1 MPLPN
6 APKSDGRAAVA
17 AQDTRVNAQRDSS
30 LLEGIVFDIK
40 RFSIHDGPGIRTTIF
55 LKGCPLDCL
64 WCHNPEGIASILE
77 ILYRENL
84 CIRCNTCMDTCLQ
97 GAITP
102 SEDGRPITSPD
113 RCILCGD
120 CVEACPTGA
129 REITGREVTVAG
141 MLAEIE
147 KDIIFYDE
155 SGGGVT
161 FSGGEPL
168 RQPDFLFAL
177 LKACKEREIHTA
189 VDTSGFASPQILD
202 RIREYTDLFL
212 YDLKL
217 MDDEKHR
224 RFTGVSNALILENLR
239 RLSSRGSSIIVRV
252 PIIPGINDD
261 DENVTKIGEFVAA
274 LPRLPQVDILPYHAT
289 GTEKYR
295 RLGKEYALSDTQS
308 PSIET
313 ILGIARRLQE
323 FGLQVTVGGQD
334 HAHE

>member
-1 MPLPN
+1 M
-6 APKSDGRAAVA
+6 S
-17 AQDTRVNAQRDSS
+17 AQKDSS
-30 LLEGIVFDIK
+30 SLEGIVFDIK

-55 LKGCPLDCL
+55 LKGCPLNCV
-64 WCHNPEGIASILE
+64 WCHNPEGMAPTAE

-84 CIRCNTCMDTCLQ
+84 CIRCNTCLHTCPQ
-97 GAITP
+97 GAITL
-102 SEDGRPITSPD
+102 SEEGFPITSED

-120 CVEACPTGA
+120 CLETCPTGA
-129 REITGREVTVAG
+129 REIAGREVTVAE
-141 MLAEIE
+141 MMVEIE
-147 KDIIFYDE
+147 KDVIFYDE

-161 FSGGEPL
+161 LSGGEPL
-168 RQPDFLFAL
+168 RQPDFLSAL
-177 LKACKEREIHTA
+177 LEACKARDIHTA
-189 VDTSGFASPQILD
+189 VDTSGFAPPYVLD
-202 RIREYTDLFL
+202 KINEHADLFL
-212 YDLKL
+212 YDLKFI
-217 MDDEKHR
+217 DDEAHR

-261 DENVTKIGEFVAA
+261 DESVTKIGEFVAA
-274 LPRLPQVDILPYHAT
+274 LPRSPQVDILPYHAT

-295 RLGKEYALSDTQS
+295 RLGKEYPLSDTHS

-313 ILGIARRLQE
+313 MVEITGRLQE